1 MRYVLGIDVGGS
13 RTTAAVS
20 RYTGDSWA
28 QAQPLTLDAERFVES
43 VLHVSSDGVLAGS
56 DARRLGMED
65 PPRIATGFLRR
76 IGDDVPFVL
85 GDVSYGAETL
95 TAALAGWVADRAA
108 EQEGGEAT
116 RVAVTHPPD
125 WGGHRRALLHDALDV
140 AGLPG
145 ALLLPTPAAAAED
158 HRDRAELEV
167 GAVLV
172 VCGVGAEQ
180 VETAALRRTPG
191 GFELLGQSTASEALG
206 GAQLDDLL
214 AEHVL
219 DRLGEP
225 PPADAA
231 LAELRLA
238 CAEAKERLSSV
249 TEVTV
254 PAPFAVAGGLRL
266 SRVEFERLI
275 RPTVEMI
282 VAQVSTVVA
291 AAGKD
296 QLAVAVP
303 AGGGAR
309 VPLIAELLQDALDC
323 PVAVEADPAYALCRG
338 AAVAAR
344 PPERPRL
351 RDDQHRPST
360 SLVTQSREI
369 PRSPLA
375 QDLEQDDELTEP
387 PPRPPV
393 EITPL
398 EPPKQRFG
406 WKRKAGQQ
414 S

>member
-20 RYTGDSWA
+20 RHTGDSWSE
-28 QAQPLTLDAERFVES
+28 AQPLVLDGERFVES
-43 VLHVSSDGVLAGS
+43 VLHVSSDGVLAGH
-56 DARRLGMED
+56 DARRLGAAD
-65 PPRIATGFLRR
+65 PSRVATGFLRR

-85 GDVSYGAETL
+85 GDVCYGAEIL
-95 TAALAGWVADRAA
+95 TAALAGWVADRAV
-108 EQEGGEAT
+108 EREGSEPT

-125 WGGHRRALLHDALDV
+125 WGSHRRALLHDALDA

-145 ALLLPTPAAAAED
+145 ALLLPTPVAAAED
-158 HRDRAELEV
+158 HRARAELAV
-167 GAVLV
+167 GAVLA

-180 VETAALRRTPG
+180 VETTALRRTPG
-191 GFELLGQSTASEALG
+191 GFELLGQSTSTEPLG
-206 GAQLDDLL
+206 GSHLDDLL
-214 AEHVL
+214 ADHVL
-219 DRLGEP
+219 DRLDEP

-249 TEVTV
+249 TEITV
-254 PAPFAVAGGLRL
+254 PAPFAPAGGLRL

-282 VAQVSTVVA
+282 VGQLSTTVSS
-291 AAGKD
+291 AGKD
-296 QLAVAVP
+296 QLAVVVP
-303 AGGGAR
+303 VGGGTR
-309 VPLIAELLQDALDC
+309 VPLIIELLQDALDC

-344 PPERPRL
+344 PPVRAQV

-360 SLVTQSREI
+360 SLVTQSREL
-369 PRSPLA
+369 PLTPLA
-375 QDLEQDDELTEP
+375 EDDDLEEP
-387 PPRPPV
+387 PQRPPV

-406 WKRKAGQQ
+406 RKRKAGQ
-414 S
+414 ST